1 MFYNICDKN
10 VSERKDEF
18 SKSYCNEYEA
28 RFILSLYTAFL
39 HIYTNYK
46 AISVVILT
54 PYNEQKTL
62 VCISD
67 GSNE

>member
-18 SKSYCNEYEA
+18 SKSYCNESEA
-28 RFILSLYTAFL
+28 QFILNLYTAFL
-39 HIYTNYK
+39 HIYSNYK

-54 PYNEQKTL
+54 PYNEQKSL
-62 VCISD
+62 VCINDCSY
-67 GSNE
+67 E